1 MSKMNKIMGDFRDT
15 KKMSWK
21 LINNFVDKKGEKKS
35 YTRSY
40 THYPQKSGEIFGF
53 T

>member
-1 MSKMNKIMGDFRDT
+1 MHKIMGNFRDT
-15 KKMSWK
+15 KKKSWK
-21 LINNFVDKKGEKKS
+21 LINNFGDKKGEKTS

-40 THYPQKSGEIFGF
+40 THYPQKSGEFYGF